1 MAGRPKAPAGY
12 LEIERALRLF
22 DRDEGSRW
30 IAAGCDR
37 INHPAAQE
45 AARLLR
51 AGERDRARGL
61 LGRALLAMA
70 GPEDGSKLEWWK
82 AEDPGD
88 FSGVPERRE
97 AW

>member
-1 MAGRPKAPAGY
+1 MPKGY

-22 DRDEGSRW
+22 EQDEGSRW
-30 IAAGCDR
+30 IAARCDR
-37 INHPAAQE
+37 IDHPAAQE

-51 AGERDRARGL
+51 AGERYKAQGV

-70 GPEDGSKLEWWK
+70 GPENGSKLEWWK

-88 FSGVPERRE
+88 FSGVPEPRG